1 LNLETID
8 ATCPL
13 VARVHASVRR
23 HLARG
28 YTILYIGGAGHDEV
42 EGVIGEAPDR
52 VILIESVD
60 DARAISVPDP
70 TRVAYCTETTFAL
83 DDVAAIVQ
91 VLRARFPNIVGPDA
105 GDVCYAVQNRQEA
118 VRHLVQRHAAE
129 VVLVMGSA
137 NSANARR
144 LCEVAMRAGAREAHL
159 LGSAA
164 ELDPNWLRG
173 AHRVGVSAGASA
185 PERLV
190 QDLLARLRELGASS
204 VRTVEVRVENEHF
217 ATPPIADHRPTR
229 QGEREWLLAGAT
241 A

>member
-1 LNLETID
+1 
-8 ATCPL
+8 
-13 VARVHASVRR
+13 
-23 HLARG
+23 
-28 YTILYIGGAGHDEV
+28 
-42 EGVIGEAPDR
+42 
-52 VILIESVD
+52 
-60 DARAISVPDP
+60 
-70 TRVAYCTETTFAL
+70 
-83 DDVAAIVQ
+83 
-91 VLRARFPNIVGPDA
+91 
-105 GDVCYAVQNRQEA
+105 
-118 VRHLVQRHAAE
+118 
-129 VVLVMGSA
+129 MGSA

-204 VRTVEVRVENEHF
+204 VRTVEVRVENEYF